1 MKTTQATQA
10 EARAIAKLRR
20 IKQAQKRLADM
31 AEAISS
37 NLKSEGDRQIL
48 LEERKLATIETGE
61 RAGYTVKACQVQKL
75 ILH

>member
-31 AEAISS
+31 ADTIASS
-37 NLKSEGDRQIL
+37 LKNEGDRQIL
-48 LEERKLATIETGE
+48 LDERKLATIETSE
-61 RAGYTVKACQVQKL
+61 RASYTVKACQVQKL
-75 ILH
+75 TLH